1 MKVYAAIGCIIF
13 VKQEMQYRVL
23 KKGKEWE
30 MIVIEV
36 WTKDGLIN
44 IAIFYNPCKMFS
56 LELLE
61 ELAINLDGKIICCG
75 DFNAHSTLWDSYND
89 KNGEVIE
96 ELMEI

>member
-1 MKVYAAIGCIIF
+1 MV
-13 VKQEMQYRVL
+13 RNL
-23 KKGKEWE
+23 K
-30 MIVIEV
+30 
-36 WTKDGLIN
+36 D
-44 IAIFYNPCKMFS
+44 
-56 LELLE
+56 LE